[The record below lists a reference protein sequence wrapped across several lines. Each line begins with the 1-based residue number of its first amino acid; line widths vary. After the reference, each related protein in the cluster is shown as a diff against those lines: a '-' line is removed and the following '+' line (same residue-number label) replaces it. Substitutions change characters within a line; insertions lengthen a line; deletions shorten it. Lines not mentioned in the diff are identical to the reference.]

1 MSSKFSKKTMLS
13 RLRPSSWVM
22 LHETEGFV
30 RLPNE
35 RIMYTSPPR
44 TSLTLQS
51 GRPRPGN
58 EPLSIQSSTGR
69 VYLTNQRVCHPS
81 RCSYMTIVPNRSS
94 QVVYLPANS
103 TPQFQSFSAPLLNL
117 LDTHVSAPFFGPNLW
132 TAQVKP
138 VPGGGIPP
146 SHVSL
151 QLKLTFKDGGAFDF
165 HSAFERIKERL
176 QQALEQS
183 QESGRATGSVD
194 FSAIHLDELP
204 AYEEPGHPT
213 EPTDT
218 TSLPAFSSTDPHER
232 NNQRVSN
239 QDNNIRSGED
249 NPPDSNPTEPP
260 PGYEEVQQQSVAN
273 ALEARLRKY
282 Q

>member
-1 MSSKFSKKTMLS
+1 MRSKCQKKRMLN

-51 GRPRPGN
+51 GNHRPGN
-58 EPLSIQSSTGR
+58 EPLSIQSSTGC
-69 VYLTNQRVCHPS
+69 VYLTNQRV
-81 RCSYMTIVPNRSS
+81 
-94 QVVYLPANS
+94 VYLPAQS

-117 LDTHVSAPFFGPNLW
+117 QDTHVSAPFFGPNLW

-138 VPGGGIPP
+138 VAGGGIPAC
-146 SHVSL
+146 HVSL

-165 HSAFERIKERL
+165 HSGFERITERL
-176 QQALEQS
+176 RQALEQAQAS
-183 QESGRATGSVD
+183 DGMAAESIPHRTGALGSVD
-194 FSAIHLDELP
+194 FSAVHLDELP
-204 AYEEPGHPT
+204 AYEGPGHPS
-213 EPTDT
+213 EPTGT
-218 TSLPAFSSTDPHER
+218 TASLPAFSSADPHER
-232 NNQRVSN
+232 NQQHHSN
-239 QDNNIRSGED
+239 EGNNSSSRSGEE
-249 NPPDSNPTEPP
+249 NPTDANPTEPP

-273 ALEARLRKY
+273 ALEARIRKY

>member
-1 MSSKFSKKTMLS
+1 MSSKFSKKKTMLS

-22 LHETEGFV
+22 LHDTEEFV

-35 RIMYTSPPR
+35 CIMYTSPPR
-44 TSLTLQS
+44 TSLMLQS
-51 GRPRPGN
+51 GNPRPGN

-69 VYLTNQRVCHPS
+69 VYLTNQRV
-81 RCSYMTIVPNRSS
+81 
-94 QVVYLPANS
+94 VYLPAHS

-117 LDTHVSAPFFGPNLW
+117 QDTHVSAPFFGPNLW
-132 TAQVKP
+132 VSQVKP

-183 QESGRATGSVD
+183 QESGRATGPVD

-204 AYEEPGHPT
+204 AYEGPGHPT

-218 TSLPAFSSTDPHER
+218 TSSSGFPSPDLHER
-232 NNQRVSN
+232 NNHCVSN
-239 QDNNIRSGED
+239 QDSNGRSGED

>member
-1 MSSKFSKKTMLS
+1 MPSKYSKKTMLS

-22 LHETEGFV
+22 LHETEVFV
-30 RLPNE
+30 SLPNE

-44 TSLTLQS
+44 TSLMLQS
-51 GRPRPGN
+51 GNRRPGN
-58 EPLSIQSSTGR
+58 KPLSIESSTGR
-69 VYLTNQRVCHPS
+69 VYLTNQRV
-81 RCSYMTIVPNRSS
+81 
-94 QVVYLPANS
+94 VYLPAHS

-117 LDTHVSAPFFGPNLW
+117 QDTHVSAPFFGPNIW

-146 SHVSL
+146 DHVSL

-165 HSAFERIKERL
+165 HSGFERIKERL

-183 QESGRATGSVD
+183 EESGRRTGPVD

-204 AYEEPGHPT
+204 AYEGPGHPA

-218 TSLPAFSSTDPHER
+218 TALPAFPSPDLNER
-232 NNQRVSN
+232 SQRVSN
-239 QDNNIRSGED
+239 QDHHGRSGED